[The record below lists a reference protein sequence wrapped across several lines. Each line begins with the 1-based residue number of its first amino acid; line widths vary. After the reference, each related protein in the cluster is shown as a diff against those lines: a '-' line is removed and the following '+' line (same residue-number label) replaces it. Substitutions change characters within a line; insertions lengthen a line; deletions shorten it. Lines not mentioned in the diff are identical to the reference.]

1 MELGKLIL
9 DQRQIESQRDMSEFE
24 DCLLR
29 GLWDELERV
38 YWNNYQEEFS
48 NYGSSEDTKNIF
60 PEVKWMSYDWG
71 DEPSNEPNF
80 SINGKKFWFYKYF
93 GRSMTTDS
101 QEELNKDWYH
111 ESLEIIRKS
120 EKELY

>member
-1 MELGKLIL
+1 MELGKHLL
-9 DQRQIESQRDMSEFE
+9 DQRDIEKQRDMSEFE
-24 DCLLR
+24 YCLLH
-29 GLWDELERV
+29 GLLRELERV

-48 NYGSSEDTKNIF
+48 SNSEDIKNLF
-60 PEVKWMSYDWG
+60 PEVRWSNYDWS

-101 QEELNKDWYH
+101 EEELDRDWYH
-111 ESLEIIRKS
+111 KSLEIIRSS